1 MSPEEREFVAAD
13 LCAERHAHI
22 DDEVEL
28 LRAELVKV
36 ERAVASLDKKLW
48 GGLTLLCLQL
58 AGIVAAT
65 LKGCL

>member
-1 MSPEEREFVAAD
+1 MTPDPRGFVAAD

-22 DDEVEL
+22 DEEVEI
-28 LRAELVKV
+28 LRAELGKV
-36 ERAVASLDKKLW
+36 DRAVAALDRKLW

-58 AGIVAAT
+58 AGIVVAT